1 MLKLIFLRVLQGVF
15 VLFVITALCFA
26 LLAAAGGDALTALH
40 DDPYLSEEAVNSLR
54 NTYGL
59 DKPLTVRY
67 VRWLV
72 GLMRGDLGHSFHY
85 QVAVESI
92 VLPRL
97 LNTLVLA
104 ATAMALALF
113 AASILGALAAVREGR
128 WLDRSCGA
136 IILFAA
142 STPRIVVAFAVLAV
156 TTRSAF
162 FAAALAPSGSLANKT
177 PAAIL
182 PPALVLAVPLAAL
195 FLAQIRDNLKSALRR
210 EYVQVAR
217 AKGLSEKKVILRHAL
232 RDALNPLITIFGYSL
247 GGVVSGSV
255 IVETVFGWAGLGQ
268 LSVVAVRSRDIPL
281 LMGVVLA
288 TATAVLA
295 GNLIADILLLA
306 NNPEL
311 RQRRRGKV
319 KPATAVNPNF
329 TQPL

>member
-1 MLKLIFLRVLQGVF
+1 MLKVVFSRVLQGVF
-15 VLFVITALCFA
+15 VLLIITALCFA

-40 DDPYLSEEAVNSLR
+40 DDPHLSEEAVNSLR
-54 NTYGL
+54 HIYGL

-72 GLMRGDLGHSFHY
+72 GVVRGDLGHSFFY

-104 ATAMALALF
+104 ATAMSLALF
-113 AASILGALAAVREGR
+113 VASILGTLAAVREGK
-128 WLDRSCGA
+128 WLDRSCEL

-156 TTRSAF
+156 AARSSF
-162 FAAALAPSGSLANKT
+162 FAIGVAPPGSTANKT
-177 PAAIL
+177 PATIL
-182 PPALVLAVPLAAL
+182 PPALVLAVPLVAL
-195 FLAQIRDNLKSALRR
+195 FLAQIRDGLRSALSR

-217 AKGLSEKKVILRHAL
+217 AKGLSERVVILRHAS

-311 RQRRRGKV
+311 RQRRRGEV